1 MKRFVEGADRGQSTL
16 LPECLE
22 DWIDA
27 NNPVRVIDAF
37 VDALDLAELGFNG
50 VAPAATG
57 RPAYH
62 PSALLKFYIYGHLNR
77 VQSSRRL
84 EREGG
89 RNVEVM
95 WLLSRLVPAHKT
107 IADFRKDNGSALR
120 QVCARF
126 VELCRELGLALLER
140 NCSRCHAVAP
150 GAESPRKEAPNL
162 SIVLES
168 YPAERLQ
175 SELAEGIRPKHRE
188 MPQVRFSPSDIANIY
203 YYLHGKTPESEYR
216 RSQ

>member
-1 MKRFVEGADRGQSTL
+1 MMWRCVALFIICCVGA
-16 LPECLE
+16 
-22 DWIDA
+22 
-27 NNPVRVIDAF
+27 
-37 VDALDLAELGFNG
+37 
-50 VAPAATG
+50 
-57 RPAYH
+57 
-62 PSALLKFYIYGHLNR
+62 
-77 VQSSRRL
+77 
-84 EREGG
+84 
-89 RNVEVM
+89 
-95 WLLSRLVPAHKT
+95 AH
-107 IADFRKDNGSALR
+107 ADQASDGK
-120 QVCARF
+120 
-126 VELCRELGLALLER
+126 ALLER